1 MPLQKQ
7 NISFPMLQ
15 GVDQKSSEPLSEPG
29 SVEDAQNVVF
39 TKTGQIN
46 KRKGFDV
53 FRSDTDTVGDR
64 GGLLPQIVAVTKVGR
79 RLHKFKDSLLFADG
93 QMLYSK
99 VGSNDMKP
107 VEDLLDC
114 TYSNDIMFTPNNQKV
129 GRVNLIRKTVN
140 SVDYDI
146 FSYVQTVPT
155 GSSATSKYQVMMAVK
170 EVASGAFFRQ
180 PTVIHE
186 VTRQSGSSTFYQEIS
201 SMPSVHMV
209 EDSNSNVYI
218 VFSDTN
224 VSGSNIAIK
233 FTRFSFSGS
242 IPAITSPSFF
252 TLKDNGGTNL
262 SIHARAPSI
271 AVEVNSDNTAMYVA
285 YYKSSS
291 NTITGNC
298 TISRYA
304 FSGFT
309 GTLTSTVDSAAS
321 STGSGATEIDTN
333 CEGYGSGLFPAVA
346 LRFDP
351 ADTDSG
357 FPLMVAFNQATP
369 GGKGSAEQKVFF
381 RFFKEDGTTTKGE
394 ITNANFAEK
403 YLVNATQSYVSS
415 SQAHVFFTLA
425 DNGTDGTPAEQGGGS
440 AFYKDSTNSYGGV
453 KTVAVAG
460 TIAATAKEG
469 FITVRPLLTISA
481 TNTPEFGSAS
491 LLYVK
496 HPGNG
501 SGGSGTEA
509 ITVSVVE
516 PGAGFTAGTS
526 ETDFKT
532 QIDAFFGITLG
543 GSNTVTITI
552 DEDNDNLRCK
562 NHEVVFLISDRST
575 TTSSYESISKNAS
588 LISDSFREFISTDTV
603 SEATGFGTKTY
614 VNISRTNG
622 NDGNFNSCN
631 YLIDTS
637 GKLIASGV
645 PGQSSLNYTS
655 DYRSIYQNHFR
666 LFDGVA
672 RVSAPGKT
680 TKTAARYIF
689 GSNMLTASGNTYT
702 DAENNS
708 ALDTVDT
715 DQFYALSRVE
725 LVLDT
730 DRSLPAVD
738 VGNQLLI
745 GGGSLFS
752 FDGETLVENGF
763 YEFPSIRS
771 LVAIPTNSASR
782 LTASKTYNYSF
793 TYEFIDSFNNIHESV
808 TTPLRQID
816 TTASLTAVCARVYA
830 CDATLK
836 RGSVRVTMYRSTPAG
851 DGPLIKK
858 VKTAVLDA
866 SQRHFTFLDF
876 GEDQEEFDRA
886 PVIYTTGGVLDN
898 NQPGSITDIVE
909 HKGRVFL
916 ATTTEFIR
924 FSKPLQQAFAPGF
937 PVPAFVID
945 VPGDSS
951 SVTGIESNVNFL
963 TVFTRDSLFAV
974 SGEGP
979 NAVGQG
985 VFSQPSIL
993 ANGQGALP
1001 GSPHLSHAF
1010 GTFYIADRGVYI
1022 VTPNGQ
1028 VQYVGAPV
1036 EDLVDAN
1043 TIKQITVFD
1052 HVNEIRFLADD
1063 GTSDAACYVYNTF
1076 FKQWYR
1082 WSIKSADDPVDQI
1095 NYSATGGSAD
1105 DTHYVLLKS
1114 GQIRRQS
1121 STLYQD
1127 NSVSYDMV
1135 VTFRPIAANGL
1146 QGVQRIYRVMFLY
1159 DHKTT
1164 SSGSMAFAFDYDSS
1178 FTETHNVSEFLSTIP
1193 NNIRAHLS
1201 NQKCRAFK
1209 AKMTV
1214 TSTGEG
1220 IILNGLAIE
1229 VGAKPGTFKLPATQ
1243 TVAPT

>member
-53 FRSDTDTVGDR
+53 FRSDTDTVGDK
-64 GGLLPQIVAVTKVGR
+64 GGLLPQLTAVTKVGR

-99 VGSNDMKP
+99 VGSNDMKA

-140 SVDYDI
+140 SIDYDI

-186 VTRQSGSSTFYQEIS
+186 VTRQSASSTFYQEIS

-242 IPAITSPSFF
+242 VPAITSPSFF

-262 SIHARAPSI
+262 SIHARAPGI

-453 KTVAVAG
+453 KT
-460 TIAATAKEG
+460 ATCVSVTTTPKEG
-469 FITVRPLLTISA
+469 FVTVRPEITISG
-481 TNTPEFGSAS
+481 TVTPEFGSAC
-491 LLYVK
+491 LLYVT
-496 HPGNG
+496 HPGDG
-501 SGGSGTEA
+501 SGGSAAAVPT
-509 ITVSVVE
+509 ISVIE
-516 PGAGFTAGTS
+516 PGSGFIAGTGES
-526 ETDFKT
+526 GFDSALTSF
-532 QIDAFFGITLG
+532 LG
-543 GSNTVTITI
+543 ASVSSGDVDITI

-816 TTASLTAVCARVYA
+816 TTTSLTAVCARVYA

-1036 EDLVDAN
+1036 EDLIDAN

-1209 AKMTV
+1209 AKVTV